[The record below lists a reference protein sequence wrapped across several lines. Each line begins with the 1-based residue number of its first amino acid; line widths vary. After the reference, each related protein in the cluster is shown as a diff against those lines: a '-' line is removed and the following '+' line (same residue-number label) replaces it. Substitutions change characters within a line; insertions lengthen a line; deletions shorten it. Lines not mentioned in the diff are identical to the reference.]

1 TAPPTTA
8 PTGPPTAAPTT
19 TPAAPPPAAPT
30 PVPTGCE
37 PGSPVNGSRLRAA
50 SWFAFDMG
58 SLLER
63 KRHISASRPPRAKSA
78 PGVSRSGGA
87 FGRTEAAAAFAGSEQ
102 DFPGRAGRLS
112 DSVRRRPPHPGDAG
126 QGQGLESGNDRDLA
140 PVDRQ
145 EVCEAVAGR
154 RQEEA
159 RDRANGGIDRRE
171 QEPDEKPAPDGAP
184 LGALRPGLFRPELHG
199 RAAAV
204 ETPISSRRGRAAS
217 PANVSSRKSR

>member
-37 PGSPVNGSRLRAA
+37 PGSPVHGSRLRAA
-50 SWFAFDMG
+50 SSFAFALG

-63 KRHISASRPPRAKSA
+63 KRHISAPRPPRAKSA

-102 DFPGRAGRLS
+102 DFPGRAGGYPIRF
-112 DSVRRRPPHPGDAG
+112 DAARRIPATPARAKVSRAGTIAISRQSIARRCARPSPA
-126 QGQGLESGNDRDLA
+126 
-140 PVDRQ
+140 
-145 EVCEAVAGR
+145 AGR
-154 RQEEA
+154 RRRATA
-159 RDRANGGIDRRE
+159 RT
-171 QEPDEKPAPDGAP
+171 
-184 LGALRPGLFRPELHG
+184 
-199 RAAAV
+199 AA
-204 ETPISSRRGRAAS
+204 
-217 PANVSSRKSR
+217 